1 MNIAHLLVAAALGMA
16 LAFALRPTPMDRW
29 LFLPFTLAP
38 VYFGAVAMGG
48 VLAGILF
55 GRAKAALFVCFAV
68 LFGFSAIAIVIV
80 WGG

>member
-1 MNIAHLLVAAALGMA
+1 MKVPHLLVAGALGVL

-29 LFLPFTLAP
+29 LFFPVALAP
-38 VYFGAVAMGG
+38 VYFGAAAIGG

-68 LFGFSAIAIVIV
+68 SFGLSAIAIVIV